1 MKFKNQFNAEPI
13 PQTFHDKSPELGYYI
28 DENGERQFGIVGEID
43 DYANIQRHKDSCDYE
58 ILKGYLYAANPAPVG
73 VYGVR
78 PEQFSDINDF
88 GAFKADF
95 EVNLNKIKEVEQ
107 NANITKNTQNSEAS
121 DPPVEDNSGGV
132 ENE

>member
-1 MKFKNQFNAEPI
+1 MKFKNQFNADPI
-13 PQTFHDKSPELGYYI
+13 SQTFQNKSPELGYYI

-73 VYGVR
+73 IYGVR
-78 PEQFSDINDF
+78 PEQFSDVNDF

-95 EVNLNKIKEVEQ
+95 EATLSNIKEVDE
-107 NANITKNTQNSEAS
+107 NAIITENIENSKVNI
-121 DPPVEDNSGGV
+121 PPAEDNTGGL